1 MDSEVVNSKLNARLW
16 RILHKEFLKNF
27 SEDSSYD
34 AWISFIE
41 GKDLG
46 LAVSVKG
53 YYIVYKIIDEQK
65 WLLAKLKYGL

>member
-16 RILHKEFLKNF
+16 RILHKEFLKNS
-27 SEDSSYD
+27 SEDSTYD

-46 LAVSVKG
+46 LRVSVKG
-53 YYIVYKIIDEQK
+53 HYLVYKIIDERK

>member
-1 MDSEVVNSKLNARLW
+1 MDSDVVNSKLNARLW
-16 RILHKEFLKNF
+16 RILHEEFLKNS
-27 SEDSSYD
+27 SEESTYA

-46 LAVSVKG
+46 LRVSVKG
-53 YYIVYKIIDEQK
+53 HYLVYKIIDERK